1 MADFNSDIIKPVE
14 SLRNVTGISPARRRE
29 DRRRRE
35 QLNKN
40 SKENKQENDN
50 SLEENLGESKS
61 QKWPDE
67 SKENDNGR
75 IDFCA

>member
-14 SLRNVTGISPARRRE
+14 SLRNITGISPARRRE

-40 SKENKQENDN
+40 SKEDKHETDNNLEKTLDEN
-50 SLEENLGESKS
+50 KS
-61 QKWPDE
+61 QKWSGE
-67 SKENDNGR
+67 SKENEDGR